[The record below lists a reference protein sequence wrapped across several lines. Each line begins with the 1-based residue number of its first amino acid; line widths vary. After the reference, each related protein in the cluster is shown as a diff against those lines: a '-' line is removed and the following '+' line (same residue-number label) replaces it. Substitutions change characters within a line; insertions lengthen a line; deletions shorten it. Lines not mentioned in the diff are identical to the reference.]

1 MSGGFRNTTGFLPK
15 DAQQRLIAASK
26 IGAPGSLTRARA
38 IDKAYTY
45 IECYYPEYLRR
56 GT

>member
-1 MSGGFRNTTGFLPK
+1 MSKGYEKRTGFLPK
-15 DAQQRLIAASK
+15 DAEQRLIAASK

-38 IDKAYTY
+38 IDRAYAY

-56 GT
+56 GN